1 MSRSKGRNNDFNQ
14 KTSGSKKLG
23 ARWYIYWG
31 SEMRHLI
38 WYLLQASWP
47 FDVFDARDT
56 WTFSLFEQPDSLNFL
71 KIDPR
76 CYKRNLWQRMTS
88 MGMTDYEFWS

>member
-1 MSRSKGRNNDFNQ
+1 MNRSKGRNNDFNQ
-14 KTSGSKKLG
+14 NTSGSKKLG

-38 WYLLQASWP
+38 WYLSQASWP

-76 CYKRNLWQRMTS
+76 CYKHNLWQLMTS

>member
-1 MSRSKGRNNDFNQ
+1 MNRSKGRDNDFMIGSHVSSLRNNDFNQ

-56 WTFSLFEQPDSLNFL
+56 WTFSLFEQPDSL
-71 KIDPR
+71 K
-76 CYKRNLWQRMTS
+76 
-88 MGMTDYEFWS
+88 